1 MQRYDPGDSADL
13 RFIVRDLAGDLAAAT
28 VTFELT
34 KPSGEIVTTINPTT
48 DSLGVYDVTVSSAM
62 LDELGRYRYEW
73 LATDEVTDSKTGAF
87 YVSVADDADELP
99 PLVDIDRLF
108 AKIGY
113 VPDGAE
119 LDRAAELLDEASELV
134 RDIAG
139 KTWADE
145 STGVVSDV
153 PRRVRSIVIDCAWR
167 AFSNPEGLS
176 QRTIGDSS
184 KSWDRAGREGGQ
196 IVYLTD
202 DEERAIRKAS
212 GASSLVVA
220 TLVSP
225 YEFRDGD
232 VWAQVTAQ

>member
-28 VTFELT
+28 VAFELT
-34 KPSGEIVTTINPTT
+34 KPGGEVVTTINPTT
-48 DSLGVYDVTVSSAM
+48 TSLGVYDVTVSAAQ

-73 LATDEVTDSKTGAF
+73 IATDEVTDTKSGAF
-87 YVSVADDADELP
+87 YVAESDDADELP

-134 RDIAG
+134 RDVAG
-139 KTWADE
+139 KTWADDE
-145 STGVVSDV
+145 TGVVSGV

-167 AFSNPEGLS
+167 AFSNPEGLV

-202 DEERAIRKAS
+202 DEERAIRKAA
-212 GASSLVVA
+212 GTSSLVVA
-220 TLVSP
+220 TLYSP
-225 YEFRDGD
+225 YGGDERDT
-232 VWAQVTAQ
+232 WAVVTAE

>member
-13 RFIVRDLAGDLAAAT
+13 RHIVRDLDGALTAAD
-28 VTFELT
+28 VDFEIT
-34 KPSGEIVTTINPTT
+34 KPSGEVVPVAPSTPSVGI
-48 DSLGVYDVTVSSAM
+48 YDVTVPPSI

-73 LATDEVTDSKTGAF
+73 QVSGDVSNTRSGAL
-87 YVSVADDADELP
+87 YVADADDVDELP
-99 PLVDIDRLF
+99 PLVDIERLF

-139 KTWADE
+139 KTWANE
-145 STGVVSDV
+145 TTGVVTEV
-153 PRRVRSIVIDCAWR
+153 PRRVRSITVESAYR
-167 AFSNPEGLS
+167 AFTNPEGLS

-184 KSWDRAGREGGQ
+184 KSWDRSGREGGQ

-212 GASSLVVA
+212 GSSSMTVVQ
-220 TLVSP
+220 LVSVYGGVETDP
-225 YEFRDGD
+225 W
-232 VWAQVTAQ
+232 VAVNAQ